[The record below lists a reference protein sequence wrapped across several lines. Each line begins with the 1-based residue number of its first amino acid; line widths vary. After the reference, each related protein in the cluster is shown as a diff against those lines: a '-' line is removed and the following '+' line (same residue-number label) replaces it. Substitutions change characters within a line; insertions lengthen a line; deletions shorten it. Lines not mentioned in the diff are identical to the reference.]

1 MKLNKFALTLTVA
14 ALLPSFA
21 HAGVDAVV
29 ASFERDLQRGAAI
42 ESVVLARAGAVDP
55 LVNAINAAL
64 NSTRDP
70 VLASFERDLY
80 RTPSATPVV
89 LLASE
94 ADPLTRA
101 VNVALQS
108 NPSVM
113 QATVTAGYRRGC

>member
-1 MKLNKFALTLTVA
+1 MKLNKFALTLTAA

-21 HAGVDAVV
+21 HAGVDV
-29 ASFERDLQRGAAI
+29 ASFERDLQGGAAI

-64 NSTRDP
+64 NGTSDP

-80 RTPSATPVV
+80 RTPSATPAM
-89 LLASE
+89 LLAGE
-94 ADPLTRA
+94 VDPLTRA

-108 NPSVM
+108 SPSAM
-113 QATVTAGYRRGC
+113 HATVTPGYRRGC

>member
-29 ASFERDLQRGAAI
+29 ASFERDLQGGAAI
-42 ESVVLARAGAVDP
+42 ESTVLAGVGAADP
-55 LVNAINAAL
+55 LVSAL
-64 NSTRDP
+64 NTALNGTRDP

-80 RTPSATPVV
+80 RVPTITPTVM
-89 LLASE
+89 LAAE
-94 ADPLTRA
+94 IDPLTRA

-108 NPSVM
+108 SPSVM
-113 QATVTAGYRRGC
+113 QATATSGYRRGC